1 MQNSSILK
9 IFFFDNIKNDLQNF
23 ESVALRKNLKA
34 SLELNDLRYL
44 TNAIDENIKVVEYI
58 NFNDHNKF
66 NFFKGKEL
74 KKVSYAFYS
83 EFENDSKVL
92 SVAKP
97 KSEKKYL
104 IKENNVKILSKYDL
118 LFVPSIEAKELL
130 LKEGIETNIEVLF
143 PPIRRTKF
151 DLKDREIQNLIYIYF
166 HLEENNKY
174 VYTFLDNVDSVA
186 AKRVVEFARI
196 FSNLK
201 IIVVIPRLKTK
212 EARAVNK
219 YFRKTAQNVYTCPV
233 LSEDIYASLV
243 YNAFAYINVN
253 TLYTGAFALFEA
265 FSCGVNCFTLKE
277 NSFKDIAIDKQ
288 TSYVY
293 NDFDSLINGF
303 NEFLSQKIPSLS
315 DKEKEF
321 VDKNDIRSIGRRFV
335 EINEKYFEE

>member
-1 MQNSSILK
+1 MQKSSILK

-23 ESVALRKNLKA
+23 ELVALRKNLKA
-34 SLELNDLRYL
+34 SLELNDLHYL

-66 NFFKGKEL
+66 NFFKGKEF

-92 SVAKP
+92 NVAKP

-118 LFVPSIEAKELL
+118 LFVPSLEAKELL
-130 LKEGIETNIEVLF
+130 QKEGINTNIEVLF

-151 DLKDREIQNLIYIYF
+151 DLKDREIQKLIYIYF

-174 VYTFLDNVDSVA
+174 VYTFLDSTDSLA

-201 IIVVIPRLKTK
+201 IIVVIPKLKTK

-233 LSEDIYASLV
+233 
-243 YNAFAYINVN
+243 F
-253 TLYTGAFALFEA
+253 
-265 FSCGVNCFTLKE
+265 VNCFTLKE

-315 DKEKEF
+315 DKEREF
-321 VDKNDIRSIGRRFV
+321 VDKNDIRSIGRRFA
-335 EINEKYFEE
+335 EINEKYFGE